1 MNNFYEKARAVVR
14 LLENYCLRVVRAF
27 NTLGAMLNFLKADSF
42 EMQELCEQ
50 IMLQAM
56 AEWEVVENAI
66 KQAKDEIMT
75 KESKEEE

>member
-1 MNNFYEKARAVVR
+1 MNKFFEKARAVVR

-27 NTLGAMLNFLKADSF
+27 NTLGAMLNFLKADSL

-56 AEWEVVENAI
+56 AEWEVVESAI
-66 KQAKDEIMT
+66 KEAKKEIMAKDV
-75 KESKEEE
+75 KEEE